1 MFWKKQKEI
10 EAAVDQ
16 YIKETENC
24 IELAT
29 QAFEVYFSEG
39 LGDKYK
45 GIISQVHQSESKA
58 DDQRREIERTM
69 YGKALIPA
77 SRGDILGMLEALD
90 QIPNKFD
97 SVLHQIDLQ
106 SMSVPAEYIDKMK
119 QHVAVNIESYH
130 LLIQGAR
137 SLFADMGQVLSAMD
151 KVDAKE
157 SESDKI
163 ERQLIK
169 SIFDSSMD
177 KADKIL
183 LKELV
188 LEIGSI
194 SDRAENAADRISI
207 IAIKQQV

>member
-10 EAAVDQ
+10 EKTVEE
-16 YIKETENC
+16 YFKETENC
-24 IELAT
+24 VELAGR
-29 QAFEVYFSEG
+29 AFDVYFSEG
-39 LGDKYK
+39 LSDKYK
-45 GIISQVHQSESKA
+45 ELIARVHHCESKA

-77 SRGDILGMLEALD
+77 SRGDILGMLESLD
-90 QIPNKFD
+90 QIPNKCD

-119 QHVAVNIESYH
+119 QHVAVNIEAYQ
-130 LLIQGAR
+130 LLMQGAR
-137 SLFADMGQVLSAMD
+137 NLLTDISQVLSAMD

-169 SIFDSSMD
+169 TIFDSSMD

-194 SDRAENAADRISI
+194 SDRAENAADRIGI